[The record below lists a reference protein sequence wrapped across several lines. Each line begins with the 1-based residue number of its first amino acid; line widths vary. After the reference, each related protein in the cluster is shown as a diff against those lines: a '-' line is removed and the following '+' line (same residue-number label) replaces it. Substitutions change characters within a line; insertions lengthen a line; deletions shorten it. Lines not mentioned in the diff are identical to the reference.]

1 MMRYNVQ
8 LNEQQFA
15 DIVTGLMMAE
25 ATAIEA
31 IETWDGNRKQKE
43 AAAESQMRY
52 IKLRAYLQHIKE
64 ETICQTLS

>member
-1 MMRYNVQ
+1 MRYSVQ
-8 LNEQQFA
+8 LNGQQFA

-31 IETWDGNRKQKE
+31 IETWDGNQEQKE

-52 IKLRAYLQHIKE
+52 IKLRAYLKHIKE
-64 ETICQTLS
+64 ETMP

>member
-31 IETWDGNRKQKE
+31 IETWDGNQKQKE

>member
-1 MMRYNVQ
+1 MRYNVK

-31 IETWDGNRKQKE
+31 IETWDGNQKQKE
-43 AAAESQMRY
+43 AAAESHMRY